1 MFTVDLHTH
10 ILPGIDDGASN
21 ADVSLALV
29 KEEVQQ
35 GINQIVFTPH
45 FDPLNDNIED
55 FLKRREDA
63 WKVLQTKLSG
73 TDIDNHIDFRKGAEI
88 RYSTTLTDLGGLNSL
103 CFSGTKVLLIEFSPH
118 YYPKFVE
125 DVIYRLQ
132 LKGFVILLAHVERFS
147 WLRKEPELLYRL
159 VCSGVYAQFNA
170 DAILNDSEKFFFIQS
185 MLKCG
190 LVHGI
195 GSDTHNIEKRPPSI
209 QKAESLLA
217 KKTSP
222 EMIQYLNQF
231 SIDLLSGRLPDT
243 VPPEK
248 PKKGFFDFFRK

>member
-1 MFTVDLHTH
+1 MITVDLHTH
-10 ILPGIDDGASN
+10 ILPGIDDGAPN
-21 ADVSLALV
+21 ADVSLALLR
-29 KEEVQQ
+29 EEAKQ

-45 FDPLNDNIED
+45 FDPLSDNIED

-73 TDIDNHIDFRKGAEI
+73 TDVDNRIDFRKGAEI
-88 RYSTTLTDLGGLNSL
+88 RYTPALTGLAGLSSL
-103 CFSGTKVLLIEFSPH
+103 CITGTKVLLIEFSPRH
-118 YYPKFVE
+118 YPEFIE

-132 LKGFVILLAHVERFS
+132 LQGFVILLAHVERFP
-147 WLRKEPELLYRL
+147 WLRKDTELLYRL
-159 VCSGVYAQFNA
+159 VCSGVYSQFNS
-170 DAILNDSEKFFFIQS
+170 DAILKDSEKFSFIQN

-195 GSDTHNIEKRPPSI
+195 GSDTHNIEERPPSI

-222 EMIQYLNQF
+222 EMIQYINEF

-243 VPPEK
+243 ISPEK
-248 PKKGFFDFFRK
+248 PKKGFFDFLRK